1 MMMVSAIAGVTTM
14 TTQASAENLSA
25 SFDPQTRFPLSSS
38 LTIQSVYGIA
48 TASPPHNQDHGNPP
62 PGAGQPPDNRTLSS
76 QTTQTTFRPQNRT
89 GVNSDRP
96 PLPGNETTMQ
106 SSQAYSA
113 SLTITAKITGNEND
127 SIQWTIQ
134 KGTIVINGTTY
145 DITAGEGKMSN
156 IDRMIMNGTATDA
169 SGQTFRWRME
179 GLAAF
184 YGNTVIGE
192 LTGTVTAS
200 TNNDK
205 TASDMNVN
213 YIMTMK

>member
-1 MMMVSAIAGVTTM
+1 M
-14 TTQASAENLSA
+14 
-25 SFDPQTRFPLSSS
+25 
-38 LTIQSVYGIA
+38 
-48 TASPPHNQDHGNPP
+48 
-62 PGAGQPPDNRTLSS
+62 
-76 QTTQTTFRPQNRT
+76 
-89 GVNSDRP
+89 
-96 PLPGNETTMQ
+96 
-106 SSQAYSA
+106 
-113 SLTITAKITGNEND
+113 
-127 SIQWTIQ
+127 
-134 KGTIVINGTTY
+134 INGTTY

-156 IDRMIMNGTATDA
+156 IDRMIMNGIATDA